1 MNLTHWT
8 TAPEKKTPH
17 NTNVRLLYNKPEA
30 QAIHIFLKPGE
41 ELKPHTTPV
50 DVFFFI
56 LEGNP
61 TILIGK
67 EEQQIKEGTIVESPK
82 NIPHCIYNKT
92 NKNARVLVVK
102 TPRQEIPSMIL

>member
-8 TAPEKKTPH
+8 TAPAKKTPH
-17 NTNVRLLYNKPEA
+17 NADVRLLYNKPEA
-30 QAIHIFLKPGE
+30 QAIHILLQAGE

-50 DVFFFI
+50 DVFFFV

-61 TILIGK
+61 TILIG
-67 EEQQIKEGTIVESPK
+67 EEKQQIKEGAMVESPK

-92 NKNARVLVVK
+92 EKKVRVLVVK
-102 TPRQEIPSMIL
+102 TPRQEKPSMIL